1 MDILHA
7 KDLLSALADGINPL
21 TGEVLSE
28 EDSCN
33 QIEIVRALHTVLD
46 AIPKSKL
53 SQSPENAGKPW
64 TKEEETALVEAF
76 DEGESVARIAKV
88 HGRSRGAIE
97 ARLVALGKMTNSFV
111 FKRR

>member
-1 MDILHA
+1 MA
-7 KDLLSALADGINPL
+7 KYKYKRKLQNEQDYRKRVSLIKIFGADF
-21 TGEVLSE
+21 EYY
-28 EDSCN
+28 
-33 QIEIVRALHTVLD
+33 
-46 AIPKSKL
+46 IPAYRR
-53 SQSPENAGKPW
+53 PYAW
-64 TKEEETALVEAF
+64 AEEETALVEAF